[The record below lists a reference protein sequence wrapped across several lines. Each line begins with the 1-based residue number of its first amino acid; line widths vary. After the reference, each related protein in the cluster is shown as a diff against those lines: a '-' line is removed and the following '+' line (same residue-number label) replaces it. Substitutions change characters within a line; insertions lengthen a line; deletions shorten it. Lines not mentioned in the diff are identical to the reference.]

1 MWQLPT
7 KLSVNFSIFP
17 FGHSLG
23 IFLWVKEL
31 MVTVIWL
38 KKERHLKLVIHQ
50 VWKPGQQCHDHQQLI
65 QNVSFRVPSHTC

>member
-17 FGHSLG
+17 FGNSLG

-38 KKERHLKLVIHQ
+38 KEDRHLKLVIHQ
-50 VWKPGQQCHDHQQLI
+50 VWNQGQQHHDHQAAY
-65 QNVSFRVPSHTC
+65 